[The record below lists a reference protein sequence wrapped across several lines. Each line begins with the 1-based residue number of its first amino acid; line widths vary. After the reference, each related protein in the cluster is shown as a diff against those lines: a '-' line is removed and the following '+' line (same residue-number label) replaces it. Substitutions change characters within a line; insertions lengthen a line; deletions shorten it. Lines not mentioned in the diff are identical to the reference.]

1 MRRFLLASSAVLLS
15 LTLVGCSAFY
25 PNWGATGLPEEPEVT
40 ETSSPTEEPSQ
51 EPMESESTEPEPNEG
66 PGEEPTQE
74 PTEEPSVAAVQTQ
87 VDIIMAIAEPD
98 YGVLTVVAQIP
109 GISEAGGKCTLRF
122 IGSDKEATMEVRAEP
137 SSDYTQCFPIEFP
150 LADLPSG
157 NGIVTVSYQSDFHFG
172 TSPASSVVIP

>member
-1 MRRFLLASSAVLLS
+1 MRRILLASSAVLLS

-25 PNWGATGLPEEPEVT
+25 PNWGATGLPEEPEIV
-40 ETSSPTEEPSQ
+40 ETMDPTEEPTV
-51 EPMESESTEPEPNEG
+51 EPTESESAEPEVSA
-66 PGEEPTQE
+66 EPTTE
-74 PTEEPSVAAVQTQ
+74 ATEEPNIQAVQTQ
-87 VDIIMAIAEPD
+87 VDIIMAVAEPD

-109 GISEAGGKCTLRF
+109 GISEAGGKCIMRF

-150 LADLPSG
+150 LEDLPSG
-157 NGIVTVSYQSDFHFG
+157 NGIVTVSYESDFHFG

>member
-40 ETSSPTEEPSQ
+40 ETSIPTEEPSQ
-51 EPMESESTEPEPNEG
+51 EPIESETAEPEPS
-66 PGEEPTQE
+66 EEPSPE
-74 PTEEPSVAAVQTQ
+74 PSEEPSVTAIQTQ

-109 GISEAGGKCTLRF
+109 GISEAGGKCIMRF

>member
-1 MRRFLLASSAVLLS
+1 MRRILLASSAVLLS

-25 PNWGATGLPEEPEVT
+25 PNWGATGLPEEPEIV
-40 ETSSPTEEPSQ
+40 ETMDPTEEPTV
-51 EPMESESTEPEPNEG
+51 EPTESESAEPEVSA
-66 PGEEPTQE
+66 EPTTE
-74 PTEEPSVAAVQTQ
+74 ATEEPNIQAVQTQ
-87 VDIIMAIAEPD
+87 VDIIMAVAEPD

-109 GISEAGGKCTLRF
+109 GISEVGGKCIMRF

-150 LADLPSG
+150 LEDLPSG
-157 NGIVTVSYQSDFHFG
+157 NGIVTVSYESDFHFG

>member
-1 MRRFLLASSAVLLS
+1 MRRILLASSAVLLS

-25 PNWGATGLPEEPEVT
+25 PNWGATGLPEEPEIV
-40 ETSSPTEEPSQ
+40 ETIDPTEEPTV
-51 EPMESESTEPEPNEG
+51 EPTESESAEPEVSA
-66 PGEEPTQE
+66 EPTTE
-74 PTEEPSVAAVQTQ
+74 ATEEPNIQAVQTQ
-87 VDIIMAIAEPD
+87 VDIIMAVAEPD

-109 GISEAGGKCTLRF
+109 GISEAGGKCIMRF

-150 LADLPSG
+150 LEDLPSG
-157 NGIVTVSYQSDFHFG
+157 NGIVTVSYESDFHFG

>member
-15 LTLVGCSAFY
+15 LTLIGCSAFY
-25 PNWGATGLPEEPEVT
+25 PNWGATGLPEEPETT

-51 EPMESESTEPEPNEG
+51 EPTESVTSEPEPS
-66 PGEEPTQE
+66 EEPSAE
-74 PTEEPSVAAVQTQ
+74 PSEEPSVSAVQTQ

-109 GISEAGGKCTLRF
+109 GISEAGGKCIMRF
-122 IGSDKEATMEVRAEP
+122 IGSDTEATMEVRAEP

-150 LADLPSG
+150 LSELPSG
-157 NGIVTVSYQSDFHFG
+157 NGVVTVSYDSELHFG
-172 TSPASSVVIP
+172 TSPATSVVIP

>member
-1 MRRFLLASSAVLLS
+1 MRRFLLAASAVLLS

-51 EPMESESTEPEPNEG
+51 EPIESETAEPEPS
-66 PGEEPTQE
+66 EEPSAE
-74 PTEEPSVAAVQTQ
+74 PSEEPSVAAVQTQ

-109 GISEAGGKCTLRF
+109 GISEAGGKCIMRF

>member
-15 LTLVGCSAFY
+15 RTLVGCSAFY

-51 EPMESESTEPEPNEG
+51 EPIESETAEPEPS
-66 PGEEPTQE
+66 EEPSAE
-74 PTEEPSVAAVQTQ
+74 PSEEPSVAAVQTQ

-109 GISEAGGKCTLRF
+109 GISEAGGKCIMRF

>member
-1 MRRFLLASSAVLLS
+1 MRRFLLASSAILLS

-25 PNWGATGLPEEPEVT
+25 PNWGATGLPEEPELI
-40 ETSSPTEEPSQ
+40 ETSTPTEEPAT
-51 EPMESESTEPEPNEG
+51 EPAETESPEPEATEEPTAESTEQATVER
-66 PGEEPTQE
+66 
-74 PTEEPSVAAVQTQ
+74 VQTQ

-109 GISEAGGKCTLRF
+109 GISEAGGKCIMRF
-122 IGSDKEATMEVRAEP
+122 IGSEKEATMEVRAEP

-150 LADLPSG
+150 LDDLPSG
-157 NGIVTVSYQSDFHFG
+157 NGIVTVSYESEFHFG

>member
-1 MRRFLLASSAVLLS
+1 MRRILLASSAVLLS

-25 PNWGATGLPEEPEVT
+25 PNWGATGLPEEPEIV
-40 ETSSPTEEPSQ
+40 ETVDPTEEPTV
-51 EPMESESTEPEPNEG
+51 EPTESESAEPEVSA
-66 PGEEPTQE
+66 EPTTE
-74 PTEEPSVAAVQTQ
+74 ATEEPNIQAVQTQ
-87 VDIIMAIAEPD
+87 VDIIMAVAEPD

-109 GISEAGGKCTLRF
+109 GISEAGGKCIMRF

-150 LADLPSG
+150 LEDLPSG
-157 NGIVTVSYQSDFHFG
+157 NGIVTVSYESDFHFG